1 MSDEDSITR
10 NDIPQVEKLKAAILT
25 ELGSGRVRSCEVVLK
40 DISSSLSLSAKQR
53 GYKIKGS
60 KTTLLENRYEKAR
73 SELKAEGLIEYPSHG
88 KMKLVRTAES
98 AGEGS
103 GDAAARKGAD
113 TRHVDQATGKVATS
127 AQGEAATKD
136 AERTQGEAGHKSPGH
151 APHKANGAHVEST
164 AESIREKGT
173 AAAGKPK
180 PAPKAP
186 APSTASGTASVK
198 PTGSAAASAAAESTW
213 LKYRR
218 YIPLA
223 LVALGLALCLA
234 QWGLPGAIL
243 GGAGLFLRAKDAGK
257 GASGNPVAPKATL
270 WAGAAS
276 ILLGLVLAVASCSG
290 SSPSASSNQG
300 GAASPPTSIQEAPE
314 SANGVLT
321 FKVVGTDWP
330 DKSIPVKVSIE
341 GKTADGT
348 IVSDQREVLV
358 GTTYEYPCDAGDYA
372 ISVTGESLVCNGI
385 PFTASS
391 PKCTFD
397 GTKDK
402 LLTLVLVKDEKALL
416 AAQEAER
423 QKEAEAAAQAEAE
436 RQAAEEA
443 AAAAAA
449 AAAVAQAENAAA
461 SQSSPSS
468 GGEYIG
474 NVNTHKFHRPT
485 CGSLPDEK
493 NRAYLSSRDEAIN
506 LGYVP
511 CKKCKP

>member
-10 NDIPQVEKLKAAILT
+10 NDIPQVEELKAAILT

-40 DISSSLSLSAKQR
+40 DVSSSLSLSAKQR

-113 TRHVDQATGKVATS
+113 TRHVDQATGKAATS

-136 AERTQGEAGHKSPGH
+136 AERTQGEAGHKSPGQ
-151 APHKANGAHVEST
+151 APHKAKGTHGEST
-164 AESIREKGT
+164 AESVREKGT

-257 GASGNPVAPKATL
+257 GASGNPAAPKATL

-290 SSPSASSNQG
+290 SSPSASSTNQG

-372 ISVTGESLVCNGI
+372 ISVTGESLACNGI

-436 RQAAEEA
+436 RQAAEE
-443 AAAAAA
+443 AAAAA

>member
-1 MSDEDSITR
+1 MSNEDNITR
-10 NDIPQVEKLKAAILT
+10 NDVPQVEELKVAILA
-25 ELGSGRVRSCEVVLK
+25 ELGSRRARSCEAVVK
-40 DISSSLSLSAKQR
+40 DVSSSLGLSAKQR

-60 KTTLLENRYEKAR
+60 KTTLLENRCEKAR

-98 AGEGS
+98 AGGGQ
-103 GDAAARKGAD
+103 GDAAARKGAN
-113 TRHVDQATGKVATS
+113 RGADQATGKAAPS
-127 AQGEAATKD
+127 AKGEAATTD
-136 AERTQGEAGHKSPGH
+136 AERTQGEAGHKNPGD
-151 APHKANGAHVEST
+151 APHKAKGMDAEPADESAHG
-164 AESIREKGT
+164 KGT
-173 AAAGKPK
+173 ASAGKPK
-180 PAPKAP
+180 PTLKAP
-186 APSTASGTASVK
+186 TPSAASRTAPAK
-198 PTGSAAASAAAESTW
+198 PTGPAAASAAAENTW

-218 YIPLA
+218 YIPLS

-257 GASGNPVAPKATL
+257 GASGNPAAPKATL

-290 SSPSASSNQG
+290 SSPDASSNQG
-300 GAASPPTSIQEAPE
+300 DAASPPTSMQEAPE
-314 SANGVLT
+314 SADGMLT

-341 GKTADGT
+341 GETAEGR
-348 IVSDQREVLV
+348 IVSDHREVLV

-372 ISVTGESLVCNGI
+372 ISVAGESLVCNGI

-397 GTKDK
+397 GAKDK

-449 AAAVAQAENAAA
+449 AAAVSQAENAAA
-461 SQSSPSS
+461 FQSSPSS

-474 NVNTHKFHRPT
+474 NVNTHKFHRLT